1 MAGNIKGITIEIG
14 GDTTKLDKALKDVN
28 KNSRDLNKQ
37 LREIDKSLKFN
48 PGNTELVS
56 QKQRVLAESVENT
69 KKKLETLKIAQEQA
83 AEALA
88 RGEIGQD
95 EYDALTREIIKT
107 ENQLKS
113 LQGELDKTNSKWHE
127 VGEKLQSAGDKMVKV
142 GEGMTKGVTAPITA
156 IAGLSIAAFKEVD
169 NGFDT
174 VISKTGATGQ
184 AAKDLEES
192 FRNVA
197 GNMPASF
204 DEVGNAIGEINT
216 QFGLTGEALEH
227 ASEKMIKFAQINGAD
242 VTTSTINAK
251 QAIEKYNLSA
261 EDLDMV
267 LDSVTKTAQ
276 NTGVSTD
283 KLFDIMIKG
292 SPQISQL
299 GLNFAQAT
307 EMMGRLEQ
315 KGVDSSKVLMQ
326 LAKAQT
332 NWAKEGKSVTQ
343 GLQEMQEKLA
353 NATSHQ
359 EKLNI
364 VSEVWTGRNAPM
376 MLEMLESGAL
386 NADDFANAMEDAA
399 GSVDSTWN
407 GMVDPID
414 LVQQAMNNLK
424 MSGSDLGSAL
434 QTVLVPMLEEVIG
447 ALQRFSE
454 WFGNLSPG
462 MQEFIVKV
470 GLIAAAIGPVLLVL
484 GKVTG
489 TVGGLIQSFSAG
501 GQAAGILTKA
511 ISFITSPVGIVIGVI
526 AALIAIGVLLYKNWD
541 TIKEK
546 ATEVWTAIV
555 DFLSGIWEGIS
566 ESWSA
571 TWESIKG
578 ALQAAWESIKA
589 VASPAFEAIKTVIT
603 AVWNGIK
610 SVTSTIWNG
619 IKTVVQTIWNGLKTA
634 ATTAFNA
641 IKTAIETVWNGLK
654 STTTSIWN
662 GIKAALQAVWNGL
675 KAVATTAFNAIK
687 STITNIWN
695 GIKSVTTSVWNG
707 IKSSVQAIWNG
718 LKSSATSVFNGIK
731 STVTSVWNGIKSV
744 TTSTWNAVK
753 SAIEKPMN
761 AAKQAVSSAINKMK
775 SLLNVNLPTP
785 RLKLPRPTVTGKF
798 SLNPPQVPHFG
809 LKWYDKGGIFSSPS
823 IIGVGEKRPEF
834 VGALDDLKAIVAEVI
849 DKKGNGQGGGV
860 LITGNTFVV
869 REEADIKKIARELDK
884 MQRQDSRG
892 RGVVTV

>member
-37 LREIDKSLKFN
+37 LRDIDKSLKFN

-113 LQGELDKTNSKWHE
+113 LQGELDKTNNKWNE

-169 NGFDT
+169 NGLDT

-204 DEVGNAIGEINT
+204 DEVGNAIGEVNT

-227 ASEKMIKFAQINGAD
+227 ASEKMIKFAQINGSD

-251 QAIEKYNLSA
+251 QAIEKYGLSA

-283 KLFDIMIKG
+283 KLFDVVTKG
-292 SPQISQL
+292 SPQLKEL
-299 GLNFAQAT
+299 GLNFSQAT
-307 EMMGRLEQ
+307 EMMGRMEQ
-315 KGVDSSKVLMQ
+315 KGIDSNKALSYLTR
-326 LAKAQT
+326 AQT

-343 GLQEMQEKLA
+343 GLQEMQTKLASATTHEEKLA
-353 NATSHQ
+353 IAAEAFGT
-359 EKLNI
+359 K
-364 VSEVWTGRNAPM
+364 GGAF
-376 MLEMLESGAL
+376 MLEALESGAL

-399 GSVDSTWN
+399 GSVDSTWE
-407 GMVDPID
+407 GMLDPID
-414 LVQQAMNNLK
+414 LVKQAMNNLK
-424 MSGSDLGSAL
+424 LSGADLGTAI
-434 QTVLVPMLEEVIG
+434 QTVLLPVLEGAIG
-447 ALQRFSE
+447 AFQRFSE
-454 WFGNLSPG
+454 WFGNLSPET
-462 MQEFIVKV
+462 QQFIVKI
-470 GLIAAAIGPVLLVL
+470 GLIAAAIGPVLLIL

-489 TVGGLIQSFSAG
+489 TVGGIIKSFSAG
-501 GQAAGILTKA
+501 GQAIGLFTKA
-511 ISFITSPVGIVIGVI
+511 IGFITSPVGIVIGII

-546 ATEVWTAIV
+546 ASEVWTAIV

-566 ESWSA
+566 EAWSA
-571 TWESIKG
+571 AWEAIKG
-578 ALQAAWESIKA
+578 ALQAVWEAIKA
-589 VASPAFEAIKTVIT
+589 VASPVFEGIKTVIT

-610 SVTSTIWNG
+610 AVTSTIWNG
-619 IKTVVQTIWNGLKTA
+619 IKTVVQAVWNGLKTA

-662 GIKAALQAVWNGL
+662 GIKAALQTVWNGL

-687 STITNIWN
+687 TAISNVWN
-695 GIKSVTTSVWNG
+695 GLKSATSSVWNG
-707 IKSSVQAIWNG
+707 IKSSVESVWNG
-718 LKSSATSVFNGIK
+718 LKSTATTAFNGIK
-731 STVTSVWNGIKSV
+731 STVTNVWNGIKSV

-753 SAIEKPMN
+753 SAIEKPIN

-775 SLLNVNLPTP
+775 SLLNVHLPTP
-785 RLKLPRPTVTGKF
+785 KIKLPHFSVSGKF
-798 SLNPPQVPHFG
+798 GLNPPSIPKFSVR
-809 LKWYDKGGIFSSPS
+809 WYDKGGIFSSPS

-849 DKKGNGQGGGV
+849 DKKGAGTGGGV

>member
-28 KNSRDLNKQ
+28 KNSRDLNKE

-113 LQGELDKTNSKWHE
+113 LQGELDKTNNKWNE
-127 VGEKLQSAGDKMVKV
+127 VGEKLQAAGDKMVKV

-169 NGFDT
+169 NGLDT

-227 ASEKMIKFAQINGAD
+227 ASEKMIKFAQINGSD

-251 QAIEKYNLSA
+251 QAIEKYGLSA

-283 KLFDIMIKG
+283 KLFDVVTKG
-292 SPQISQL
+292 SPQLKEL
-299 GLNFAQAT
+299 GLNFSQAT
-307 EMMGRLEQ
+307 EMMGRMEQ
-315 KGVDSSKVLMQ
+315 KGIDSNKALSYLTR
-326 LAKAQT
+326 AQT

-343 GLQEMQEKLA
+343 GLQEMQTKLASATTHEEKLA
-353 NATSHQ
+353 IAAEAFGT
-359 EKLNI
+359 K
-364 VSEVWTGRNAPM
+364 GGAF
-376 MLEMLESGAL
+376 MLEALESGAL

-399 GSVDSTWN
+399 GSVDSTWE
-407 GMVDPID
+407 GMLDPID
-414 LVQQAMNNLK
+414 LVKQAMNNLK
-424 MSGSDLGSAL
+424 LSGADLGTAI
-434 QTVLVPMLEEVIG
+434 QTVLLPVLEGAIG
-447 ALQRFSE
+447 AFQRFSE
-454 WFGNLSPG
+454 WFGKLSPET
-462 MQEFIVKV
+462 QQFIVKV
-470 GLIAAAIGPVLLVL
+470 GLIAAAIGPVLLIL

-571 TWESIKG
+571 TWEAIKG
-578 ALQAAWESIKA
+578 ALQAVWEAIKA
-589 VASPAFEAIKTVIT
+589 VASPVFQAIGAVIT
-603 AVWNGIK
+603 TVWNGIK
-610 SVTSTIWNG
+610 SVTSTIWNS

-662 GIKAALQAVWNGL
+662 GIKAALQTVWNGL

-687 STITNIWN
+687 TTITNIWN

-707 IKSSVQAIWNG
+707 IKSAVESVWNG
-718 LKSSATSVFNGIK
+718 LKSTATTAFNGIK

-753 SAIEKPMN
+753 SAIEQPIN
-761 AAKQAVSSAINKMK
+761 AAKTAVSNAINRMK
-775 SLLNVNLPTP
+775 SLLNVHLPFP
-785 RLKLPRPTVTGKF
+785 KIKLPHFSVSGKF
-798 SLNPPQVPHFG
+798 SLNPPSIPKFG
-809 LKWYDKGGIFSSPS
+809 VKWYDKGGIFSSPS

-849 DKKGNGQGGGV
+849 DKKGTGTGGGV

-884 MQRQDSRG
+884 MQQQASRG

>member
-113 LQGELDKTNSKWHE
+113 LQGELDKTNNKWNE

-169 NGFDT
+169 NGLDT

-204 DEVGNAIGEINT
+204 DEVGNAIGEVNT

-227 ASEKMIKFAQINGAD
+227 ASEKMIKFAQINGSD

-251 QAIEKYNLSA
+251 QAIEKYGLSA

-283 KLFDIMIKG
+283 KLFDVVTKG
-292 SPQISQL
+292 SPQLKEL
-299 GLNFAQAT
+299 GLNFSQAT
-307 EMMGRLEQ
+307 EMMGRMEQ
-315 KGVDSSKVLMQ
+315 KGIDSNKALSYLTR
-326 LAKAQT
+326 AQT

-343 GLQEMQEKLA
+343 GLQEMQTKLASATTHEEKLA
-353 NATSHQ
+353 IAAEAFGT
-359 EKLNI
+359 K
-364 VSEVWTGRNAPM
+364 GGAF
-376 MLEMLESGAL
+376 MLEALESGAL
-386 NADDFANAMEDAA
+386 NADDFANAMEEAA
-399 GSVDSTWN
+399 GSVDSTWE
-407 GMVDPID
+407 GMLDPID
-414 LVQQAMNNLK
+414 LVKQAMNNLK
-424 MSGSDLGSAL
+424 LSGADLGTAI
-434 QTVLVPMLEEVIG
+434 QTVLLPVLEGAIG
-447 ALQRFSE
+447 AFQRFSE
-454 WFGNLSPG
+454 WFGNLSPET
-462 MQEFIVKV
+462 QQFIVKI
-470 GLIAAAIGPVLLVL
+470 GLIAAAIGPVLLIL

-489 TVGGLIQSFSAG
+489 TVGGIIKSFSAG
-501 GQAAGILTKA
+501 GQAIGLFTKA
-511 ISFITSPVGIVIGVI
+511 IGFITSPVGIVIGII

-546 ATEVWTAIV
+546 ASEVWTAIV

-566 ESWSA
+566 EAWSSA
-571 TWESIKG
+571 WETIKG
-578 ALQAAWESIKA
+578 ALQAVWEAIKA
-589 VASPAFEAIKTVIT
+589 VASPVFQAIGAVIT
-603 AVWNGIK
+603 TVWNSIK

-619 IKTVVQTIWNGLKTA
+619 IKTVVQTVWNGLKTA

-662 GIKAALQAVWNGL
+662 GIKSALQGVWNGL

-687 STITNIWN
+687 TAITNIWN

-707 IKSSVQAIWNG
+707 IKSAVESVWNG
-718 LKSSATSVFNGIK
+718 LKSSATSAFNGIK

-753 SAIEKPMN
+753 SAIEQPIN
-761 AAKQAVSSAINKMK
+761 AAKTAVSNAINRMK
-775 SLLNVNLPTP
+775 SLLNVHLPFP
-785 RLKLPRPTVTGKF
+785 KIKLPHFSVSGKF
-798 SLNPPQVPHFG
+798 SLNPPSIPKFSVN
-809 LKWYDKGGIFSSPS
+809 WYDKGGIFSSSS

-849 DKKGNGQGGGV
+849 DKKGTGTGGGV

-884 MQRQDSRG
+884 MQRQDSRS